1 MKTTSLKHEKS
12 IQCTMDAA
20 KEWLDSHKVR
30 YEQKTLYHLKM
41 GIVNFYPTT
50 GKITIDG
57 EPPHGPKGLD
67 ALLEVLI
74 FARVID

>member
-1 MKTTSLKHEKS
+1 MNTSLPKREKAVSAHMEAARDWLAKHR
-12 IQCTMDAA
+12 
-20 KEWLDSHKVR
+20 VP
-30 YEQKTLYHLKM
+30 YEQKTPYHLKM
-41 GIVNFYPTT
+41 GTVNFYPTT

-57 EPPHGPKGLD
+57 EPPYGPKGLN